1 MSDYS
6 IELPLIEEINEMD
19 KAIITGIILLRAYP
33 KNGR

>member
-19 KAIITGIILLRAYP
+19 KAIITGIILLSSLT
-33 KNGR
+33 